1 MKFTSGM
8 SISLS
13 FIQSGFIEIKK
24 TCHTLKLCVD
34 IICSYFA
41 DPILKTQFS
50 AR

>member
-24 TCHTLKLCVD
+24 TCPTLKLCVD

-41 DPILKTQFS
+41 EDPIFS
-50 AR
+50 